1 MLKVLNLTISLLFIL
16 TATSFAQNGWFVV
29 TPSGDRLAWIE
40 ADEIS
45 PAGDMIKIKKNGKYG
60 LIDINGNVKLKPK
73 YTDIKGASNGLICL
87 KANGKYGYMT
97 EKGFFPIEAKY
108 ANATNFT
115 PDGIAAVQNRGEWGF
130 IDRHGKLLIDYR
142 YAEATPFRDGYSIV
156 RKRMSKTV
164 GMINTNNKYVVN
176 PDTYLQISFPKDG
189 LIAARKQGSGKWGF
203 IDLNGR
209 TVIEHQY
216 AKITSFGDGHAL
228 ASMGGS
234 RFGVIDKNGNEVA
247 PEMFEK
253 AKPEGYNDGLAAVT
267 YEGKWG
273 FVNTKGEI
281 VVPFEYDDVTS
292 FSNGKAAVLM
302 DGYWGYVD
310 TSGEMIVL
318 PEFEQAGA
326 FYKLNGR
333 PIALAKEGDMPPIEE
348 DDDEEFMDEE
358 AVVVDEVNENEEE
371 EEYEEEEYEAEE
383 ETEVYQEEEYE
394 EEINQESEPEPRWND
409 EEEYEEKPKAEK
421 ERPTIF
427 SRPSKGRKGRKGRKS
442 KSSPPVKTLPQ
453 PSGSAVGGQNELKFA
468 QMMHNID
475 QKINDSRLAYTA
487 ALVHINEGH
496 DSGEI
501 ATFQKNSKFARREM
515 TKALTALGSATQ
527 EIGRAKSTARKLGC
541 SGLDGRVKTATN
553 ELLAAK
559 DLLNNASDHL
569 KDAYSKSSHRALG
582 RTLKQTSAQLDE
594 AQNAIYNIREGLE
607 DCLTE

>member
-1 MLKVLNLTISLLFIL
+1 MLKVLNLTISLLFIVF
-16 TATSFAQNGWFVV
+16 ATSFAQNGWFVV

-60 LIDINGNVKLKPK
+60 LIDINGNVKLRPK
-73 YTDIKGASNGLICL
+73 YTDIKGASNGLICV

-108 ANATNFT
+108 TNATNFT
-115 PDGIAAVQNRGEWGF
+115 SDGIAAVQNRGEWGF
-130 IDRHGKLLIDYR
+130 IDRHGKLVIDYK

-156 RKRMSKTV
+156 RKLMSKTV
-164 GMINTNNKYVVN
+164 GMINTRNKYVVN
-176 PDTYLQISFPKDG
+176 PDTYLQITFPKDG

-203 IDLNGR
+203 LDLNGR

-216 AKITSFGDGHAL
+216 AKITTFGDGHAL
-228 ASMGGS
+228 ASVEGS
-234 RFGVIDKNGNEVA
+234 RYGVIDKSGNEVA
-247 PEMFEK
+247 PEMFDK
-253 AKPEGYNDGLAAVT
+253 AKPEGYNDGLAAVV

-273 FVNTKGEI
+273 FINTKGEI
-281 VVPFEYDDVTS
+281 VIPFEYEDVTS

-310 TSGEMIVL
+310 TAGEFVVL

-348 DDDEEFMDEE
+348 DEEEFMGEE

-371 EEYEEEEYEAEE
+371 EMYEEEKESVEE
-383 ETEVYQEEEYE
+383 EEEEEYE
-394 EEINQESEPEPRWND
+394 EEINQESEPAPRWD
-409 EEEYEEKPKAEK
+409 EEEVREEKPKAEK

-427 SRPSKGRKGRKGRKS
+427 SRPNKGRKGRKGRKS
-442 KSSPPVKTLPQ
+442 KSPPVKTSSE
-453 PSGSAVGGQNELKFA
+453 PSGNPVGGQAELKFA
-468 QMMHNID
+468 QMMYNID
-475 QKINDSRLAYTA
+475 QKINDARLAYTA

-501 ATFQKNSKFARREM
+501 VTFQKNSKFARREM

-527 EIGRAKSTARKLGC
+527 EIGRAKSSARKLGC
-541 SGLDGRVKTATN
+541 SGLNGRVKTATN
-553 ELLAAK
+553 ELLSAK

-569 KDAYSKSSHRALG
+569 KDAYSKSGHRALG
-582 RTLKQTSAQLDE
+582 RTLKQTTAQLDE
-594 AQNAIYNIREGLE
+594 VQHAIHNIREGLE